1 MIHKLVLAVIVVCM
15 LQSCFREETFPDIE
29 GAASVNIN
37 TRGALNPS
45 DPDRKIS
52 SLRIMAFDH
61 STGAIRSNT
70 LYSGAT
76 LNASLAHQMHA
87 GLYDF
92 FFVANEPSG
101 STLDN
106 IASKT
111 GLNAIEFP
119 ASAFTS
125 DSDIP
130 MTASYPNVT
139 VLAGTQGVVVSGN
152 TYTDWAVQLTRIA
165 VRFDITLQSKN
176 DLSGSFTGV
185 AFNNI
190 ADAVPLIGGYYAGA
204 HATERNY
211 DLIADPGYFEPVSPG
226 AGYAWAMKVKRIILP
241 AHVFSP
247 ESDFNRVAGF
257 QVKLNSGINP
267 GCTFSLNDATDYS
280 GTTNYTM
287 PYNYHFTAVSEVK
300 TPLEINLDVAEWG
313 PVNVDGSTISR
324 SLNVS
329 AIQTNLSERSVS
341 RIFFWT
347 DQTSVSVDPVGYVDT
362 SGNTTFNVNDFFTDL
377 AGASAPNLHFD
388 AGTGRGYIDIETD
401 IPVDQ
406 YEGQNYSHRIYLNA
420 NGLKREITINTT
432 IRPAVGWSMFP
443 YIGTFHRW
451 NETGERL
458 IFGINTGAWTATVDA
473 GDTFVVLDTQKSP
486 DPNINTENAGN
497 AELYQVTGNA
507 TTVSGTGDI
516 YFRVGLASKLS
527 SADATPR
534 YARITLTTESET
546 YSLYVRQGEAA
557 DYIFKPD
564 ETGTGTNMNS
574 RPYARMFSP
583 YNLTDPQGTVNTGAV
598 KVDRGPRGYVFTQF
612 PTQGGYYFQWGG
624 TAAWLHNSQYGMP
637 PNWNTTTWPNYWDSY
652 NFETCPQ
659 GYRRPNHGSTSV
671 EQADDVSIS
680 EIAQSFLFTVH
691 GQSQHHPQ
699 TWLSGYYADGFFDR
713 RLTLSS
719 GSVLHDGNA
728 MVSSGA
734 MTAYKGTL
742 VYHPTTKASIFFPH
756 TGIVVSSYGIIYDGQ
771 MTNLLTSTKGSR
783 TSCWMMRF
791 SDSSGLDIPNRS
803 LLDGNSIRCVKE

>member
-1 MIHKLVLAVIVVCM
+1 MIRKLVLAAIAVFM
-15 LQSCFREETFPDIE
+15 LQSCFREDISPDIE
-29 GAASVNIN
+29 GVGSVNIN
-37 TRGALNPS
+37 TRGALNPA
-45 DPDRKIS
+45 DPDSKIS
-52 SLRIMAFDH
+52 SLRIMAFDS
-61 STGAIRSNT
+61 STGAIKSNT

-119 ASAFTS
+119 VSAFAS

-130 MTASYPNVT
+130 MTASYPYVT
-139 VLAGTQGVVVSGN
+139 VKAGSQGVIVSGV
-152 TYTDWAVQLTRIA
+152 TYTDWPVQLTRIA
-165 VRFDITLQSKN
+165 VRFDITLQSKS

-185 AFNNI
+185 EFNNI
-190 ADAVPLIGGYYAGA
+190 ADAVPLIGGYYDGS
-204 HATERNY
+204 HATVRNY
-211 DLIADPGYFEPVSPG
+211 NLIADPGYFEATSPG
-226 AGYAWAMKVKRIILP
+226 AGYVWAMKVKRVILP
-241 AHVFSP
+241 AHVFNP

-257 QVKLNSGINP
+257 QVKLNSGANP
-267 GCTFSLNDATDYS
+267 GCTFSLNDATGYS
-280 GTTNYTM
+280 GPTNYTM

-300 TPLEINLDVAEWG
+300 APLEINLDVTDWG
-313 PVNVDGSTISR
+313 SVNVNGSTISR

-329 AIQTNLSERSVS
+329 AMQTNLSERSVS

-347 DQTSVSVDPVGYVDT
+347 DQPHVSVDPVGYVDT

-377 AGASAPNLHFD
+377 AGASASNLHFD
-388 AGTGRGYIDIETD
+388 AGTGRGYLDIETD
-401 IPVDQ
+401 IPVN
-406 YEGQNYSHRIYLNA
+406 QNPQSYSHRIYLNA
-420 NGLKREITINTT
+420 GGLRREITVNTT
-432 IRPAVGWSMFP
+432 IRPAVDWSALP

-458 IFGINTGAWTATVDA
+458 IFGANTGTWTATVDA
-473 GDTFVVLDTQKSP
+473 GDTFVILDTQKSP

-507 TTVSGTGDI
+507 TTVNGMGNI
-516 YFRVGLASKLS
+516 YFRAGLTSKLS
-527 SADATPR
+527 SADASPR
-534 YARITLTTESET
+534 YARITLTTESAT
-546 YSLYVRQGEAA
+546 YYLYVRQGEAA
-557 DYIFKPD
+557 DYIYKTD
-564 ETGTGTNMNS
+564 EAGTGTNMDT

-624 TAAWLHNSQYGMP
+624 TAAWLHNSQQGMP
-637 PNWNTTTWPNYWDSY
+637 PDWDVTPWPNYWNSY
-652 NFETCPQ
+652 NFETGPQ
-659 GYRRPNHGSTSV
+659 GYRRPAHGSTSAS
-671 EQADDVSIS
+671 QADDVLIS
-680 EIAQSFLFTVH
+680 EIAQSLLFTVE
-691 GQSQHHPQ
+691 GKAESYPQ
-699 TWLSGYYADGFFDR
+699 TCLSGYYADGFFDR
-713 RLTLSS
+713 RLILSS
-719 GSVLHDGNA
+719 GSIVHDNNS

-742 VYHPTTKASIFFPH
+742 VYHPTTKASVFFPY
-756 TGIVVSSYGIIYDGQ
+756 TGIVTSPYGIISDGQ
-771 MTNLLTSTKGSR
+771 MTTLLTSTKSSA
-783 TSCWMMRF
+783 TNCWTMRF
-791 SDSSGLDIPNRS
+791 STASPGIPNRS
-803 LLDGNSIRCVKE
+803 LLEGYSIRCVKE